1 MLHFFRRIRR
11 DLLANREIYK
21 YIKYAVGEILL
32 VVVGILIALQIN
44 NWRELKKTEQ
54 ATIQIYENLLLSL
67 RQDSTDIE
75 RILKYQDH
83 CVAAQIKLLT
93 NSSTQIESQLK
104 DTSIQDLLVDIIR
117 GSVSFFPNSGVYNAI
132 ISNGDIGLID
142 NNEIK
147 VSLIQLYDHQYNK
160 YANIDAI
167 VDEKFQFRIFPVIDE
182 KMTNYLSDS
191 VQETVRVTK
200 SIDKDLFINHYDELV
215 NEIEA
220 SHRIVFTGRRV
231 LKEIRESI
239 NHLIYEIQSE
249 LKTRNL

>member
-21 YIKYAVGEILL
+21 YLKYAVGEILL
-32 VVVGILIALQIN
+32 VVLGILIALQIN
-44 NWRELKKTEQ
+44 NWREQKKTEQ

-83 CVAAQIKLLT
+83 CVEAQIKLLT
-93 NSSTQIESQLK
+93 NSSTQIESQLEGK
-104 DTSIQDLLVDIIR
+104 SIQNLLSEIIW
-117 GSVSFFPNSGVYNAI
+117 GSASFFPNSGVYNAI
-132 ISNGDIGLID
+132 ISNGEIGFID

-147 VSLIQLYDHQYNK
+147 VSLIQLYDHQYDK

-167 VDEKFQFRIFPVIDE
+167 VDQKFQFHIFPVIDE
-182 KMTNYLSDS
+182 KMTNYLPDS
-191 VQETVRVTK
+191 VQETGRVRK
-200 SIDKDLFINHYDELV
+200 RIDKDLFTKHYDKLV

-220 SHRIVFTGRRV
+220 SHRIIFTGRRL

-239 NHLIYEIQSE
+239 NHLIHEIQSE
-249 LKTRNL
+249 LETRTR